1 MKDLLDRII
10 SIVEA
15 HFDKIMETFASGGN
29 SQNLI
34 STCSGNL
41 NGLSL
46 ANLCYDILGNARP
59 STERWQAGAYQFT
72 WSNGDNV
79 WLYSKS
85 DGTVVLTDTTGT
97 DIGAFPYSTASS
109 TGSRRRIHR

>member
-1 MKDLLDRII
+1 MKDLLERLI
-10 SIVEA
+10 SIMEA
-15 HFDKIMETFASGGN
+15 HFDKIMEIFASGGN
-29 SQNLI
+29 SQNLT

-59 STERWQAGAYQFT
+59 SM
-72 WSNGDNV
+72 GDGRLELINMQWEARV
-79 WLYSKS
+79 AVEGVSLF
-85 DGTVVLTDTTGT
+85 VN
-97 DIGAFPYSTASS
+97 GAFGLSLTAAS